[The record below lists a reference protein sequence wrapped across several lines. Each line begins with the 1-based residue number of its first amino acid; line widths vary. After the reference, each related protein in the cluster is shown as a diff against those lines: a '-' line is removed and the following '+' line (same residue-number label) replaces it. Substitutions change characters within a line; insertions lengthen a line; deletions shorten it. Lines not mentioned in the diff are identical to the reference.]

1 MVAVA
6 VGRLEHRSAGALAG
20 WVGFV
25 LAFATLQYAGR
36 FASNDRPADLAF
48 RWETSVAAFISSAI
62 VLGIAVLLAYR
73 IGIRRAFALR
83 PPRSW
88 RTAVLVAGL
97 IILAMLA
104 LSSLLDPVIDP
115 EEEQGLVPTSW
126 DPDRAAQFVAFAL
139 AVTVVAPVVEELMF
153 RGVGFTLL
161 EPLGEWVAILG
172 VGLAFALVHG
182 LVEGFVIIFAFGVGL
197 AYLRSRTDSIYPCML
212 LHSAFNAIA
221 LIVGLAS

>member
-1 MVAVA
+1 
-6 VGRLEHRSAGALAG
+6 VGRVEERPSGALAG

-25 LAFATLQYAGR
+25 LAFALLQYAGR
-36 FASNDRPADLAF
+36 FASDDRPADLAF
-48 RWETSVAAFISSAI
+48 RWETSIAAFISSAI
-62 VLGIAVLLAYR
+62 VLGIAILLAYR
-73 IGIRRAFALR
+73 VGIRHAFALR

-88 RTAVLVAGL
+88 RTAVGIAGA
-97 IILAMLA
+97 IILAMLV
-104 LSSLLDPVIDP
+104 LSSALAPVLDP

-126 DPDRAAQFVAFAL
+126 DSDRAPQFVAFAL

-153 RGVGFTLL
+153 RGVGYTLL

-197 AYLRSRTDSIYPCML
+197 AYLRSRTDSIYPCVL
-212 LHSAFNAIA
+212 LHSAFNTIA
-221 LIVGLAS
+221 LIVGLTT